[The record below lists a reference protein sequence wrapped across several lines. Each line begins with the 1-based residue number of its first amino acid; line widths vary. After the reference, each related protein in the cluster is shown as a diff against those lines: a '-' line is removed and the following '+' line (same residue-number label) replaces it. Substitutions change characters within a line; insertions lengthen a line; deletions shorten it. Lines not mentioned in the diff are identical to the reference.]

1 MLNVKCC
8 MILHLRMKSLSI
20 PVLFVHSSF
29 REWAEEICR
38 NHYVL
43 SCSARPKATK
53 GARDNT
59 TSKYGHV
66 TRIHAQ
72 TLHLQLPFHQRIHQ
86 RCWRSVDSEHYKS
99 LQAIR
104 SYQLNVLCDNSTN
117 ITTQV
122 TVFMKLSVNMRKV
135 FFFVDFFKEVWQ
147 VNIWET

>member
-1 MLNVKCC
+1 MEQSICCQKLWAFEQNLAFWFESVQKLMLNVKC
-8 MILHLRMKSLSI
+8 MILHLRIKSYSI

-43 SCSARPKATK
+43 SCSTRPKATK

-72 TLHLQLPFHQRIHQ
+72 TVHLQLPFHQRIHQ
-86 RCWRSVDSEHYKS
+86 RCWRSVDSEHNKS

-104 SYQLNVLCDNSTN
+104 SY
-117 ITTQV
+117 
-122 TVFMKLSVNMRKV
+122 
-135 FFFVDFFKEVWQ
+135 
-147 VNIWET
+147 